1 MISKKNSKKK
11 IKALVLFSGGLDS
24 LLVVKILEKQG
35 LEVTGICFSSVFF
48 GAEKAQKIAEV
59 NNIKLVTKNF
69 SEDILNLVKSPPHGL
84 GKNMNPCVDC
94 HAKMFQRAN
103 EFATKNGYSFL
114 ASGEVL
120 GQRPFSQNKQA
131 LLKVSETA
139 GLEILRPLSAKL
151 LSETEIEKTGL
162 VDRNKLF
169 GIQGRQRN
177 KQLKLAKKLGV
188 KEFEAPAGGCLLTD
202 PGFSLR
208 LKKALNEFSEITF
221 NDLELLKWGRV
232 YWKKLKNQEKPVL
245 VVIGRHKDD
254 NEVLEKIFS
263 PKTDLLFKPKDIPG
277 PNVLIR
283 FFEDI
288 KDFQDQ
294 EIEIEIP
301 KEKPELETIE
311 IYKNK
316 TEMLKSVLSLTGWYI
331 TKARDRKIIF
341 TKK

>member
-1 MISKKNSKKK
+1 MTNENKNRG
-11 IKALVLFSGGLDS
+11 LVLFSGGLDS
-24 LLVVKILEKQG
+24 LLAVKILEKQG
-35 LEVTGICFSSVFF
+35 LEITGICFSSVFF
-48 GAEKAQKIAEV
+48 GAEKVQKIAEV
-59 NNIKLVTKNF
+59 NNIKLIIKNF
-69 SEDILNLVKSPPHGL
+69 SEDILNLVKNPPHGL
-84 GKNMNPCVDC
+84 GKNMNPCIDC

-103 EFATKNGYSFL
+103 EFASENGYSFL

-131 LLKVSETA
+131 LLKVSEIA

-151 LSETEIEKTGL
+151 LPETEIEKTG
-162 VDRNKLF
+162 VVSRNDLL

-177 KQLKLAKKLGV
+177 KQLKLAKELGV

-208 LKKALNEFSEITF
+208 LKEALNEFSEITF
-221 NDLELLKWGRV
+221 EDLELLKWGRV
-232 YWKKLKNQEKPVL
+232 YWTKLKNQEKPVL
-245 VVIGRHKDD
+245 MVIGRHEND
-254 NEVLEKIFS
+254 NETLEKLFS
-263 PKTDLLFKPKDIPG
+263 PKNDILFNPKDIPG

-288 KDFQDQ
+288 KDSQNQ
-294 EIEIEIP
+294 EIKAKIP

-331 TKARDRKIIF
+331 TKARDKKIIF